1 MAAIDQAMVSKILNA
16 LTPVGAAGIPGT
28 MITALGGTA
37 MKVRLN
43 STASTAAAAGTQLA
57 SGSGYTTGGN
67 AFTAASTVSS
77 AGSNV
82 TAPATTALSWTAA
95 GTSWS
100 IVSMDL

>member
-77 AGSNV
+77 A
-82 TAPATTALSWTAA
+82 
-95 GTSWS
+95 
-100 IVSMDL
+100 